1 MIYDILADFYD
12 RINNDLDYG
21 AWADFIEK
29 IFDREMKERPSLVAD
44 LGCGTGK
51 MTLALAK
58 KGFDMTGIDYS
69 VNMLGKAR
77 EAAYDQGLS
86 DRILWLCQDIRSFEL
101 YGTMGAIVSCLDTM
115 NHITKEKELHT
126 VFSLV
131 HNYLD
136 PDGLF
141 IFDVNGKHKF
151 ETLYAN
157 ETYVF
162 EEEND
167 FCVWENEYN
176 EKSRLCRFFIT
187 LFSKQR
193 DGRYVRTDETQS
205 ERMYSLDDLRGAL
218 TETGFEFIGAY
229 SDFDFTEANDGA
241 ERIYVAARCK
251 K

>member
-1 MIYDILADFYD
+1 MIYDLLAEFYD
-12 RINNDLDYG
+12 RINSDLDYD
-21 AWADFIEK
+21 AWADFLER
-29 IFDREMKERPSLVAD
+29 IFDKEMKMRPSLVMD

-58 KGFDMTGIDYS
+58 KGYDMTGIDYS

-77 EAAYDQGLS
+77 EAAYDAGLS
-86 DRILWLCQDIRSFEL
+86 ENILWLCQDIRSFEL
-101 YGTMGAIVSCLDTM
+101 YGTMGAIVSCLDTV
-115 NHITKEKELHT
+115 NHITKEKDLLT

-141 IFDVNGKHKF
+141 IFDVNGKKKF

-157 ETYVF
+157 QTYVF
-162 EEEND
+162 EEGND

-176 EKSRLCRFFIT
+176 DKSHLCRFFIT

-193 DGRYVRTDETQS
+193 DGRYIRSEETQS
-205 ERMYSLDDLRGAL
+205 ERMYTLVSLRHAL
-218 TETGFEFIGAY
+218 EQTGFEFIGAY
-229 SDFDFTEANDGA
+229 SDFDFTEATDSA
-241 ERIYVAARCK
+241 ERIYIAARCK